1 MRKLFSTFAVLIPV
15 LALVVA
21 ASFAFVH
28 NIGARAAA
36 TCTPTGFVR
45 DSINL
50 TAAVIDPPGTFSG
63 TLDATGC
70 NIGVYY
76 GPNEKGTIN
85 NAEIFGANYFGVV
98 NNGGHVI
105 ITRSSVHDIG
115 EKPFN
120 GDQHGVAI
128 YFADASKA
136 TGSITNNYITKYQKG
151 GIVTNGVGTI
161 ATITHNIVIGLGPVN
176 FIAQNGIEVGDGAKA
191 TVSNNTVT
199 DNSYTGANL
208 ASSGGILVFGGA
220 CYGSALT
227 VGTQIKNNILLSNDV
242 GVFLSN
248 VDAGCTAPT
257 TTPTRILTEDNFI
270 RNDAVN
276 NTSGFG
282 KAGSGYQAGVSDT
295 GDFDKI
301 IDNNICGIGYTPVT
315 TPPPYLYMIDV
326 TFTKHPIV
334 HGNTSCSKGGNG
346 DSSVQPKSAA
356 VQHMKGG
363 VLVTYYK

>member
-1 MRKLFSTFAVLIPV
+1 MRKLFSICAVLIPL

-21 ASFAFVH
+21 AGFVFRY

-36 TCTPTGFVR
+36 SCTPTGFVR
-45 DSINL
+45 DSMDL
-50 TAAVIDPPGTFSG
+50 TAAAIDPPGTFSG

-76 GPNEKGTIN
+76 SPGAKGTIN

-98 NNGGHVI
+98 NNGGHVT
-105 ITRSSVHDIG
+105 ITKSSIHDIG

-128 YFADASKA
+128 YFADASRA

-151 GIVTNGVGTI
+151 GIVTNGVGTN
-161 ATITHNIVIGLGPVN
+161 ATITHNIVIGLGPVD

-191 TVSNNTVT
+191 TVNNNTVT
-199 DNSYTGANL
+199 DNSYTGAGG

-227 VGTQIKNNILLSNDV
+227 VGTNITNNIVLSNDV

-248 VDAGCTAPT
+248 LDASCTPT
-257 TTPTRILTEDNFI
+257 TTPTKILTQDNFI

-282 KAGSGYQAGVSDT
+282 PGAGYQAGVSDQ
-295 GDFDKI
+295 GDYDKI
-301 IDNNICGIGYTPVT
+301 INNKICGVGYTPVA

-326 TFTKHPIV
+326 TATNHPIV
-334 HGNTSCSKGGNG
+334 HGNTSCSKGGKG
-346 DSSVQPKSAA
+346 DSSVQPQTTAPQHLKAA
-356 VQHMKGG
+356 V
-363 VLVTYYK
+363 VARRFYK

>member
-1 MRKLFSTFAVLIPV
+1 MRKLFSICAVLIPL

-21 ASFAFVH
+21 AGFVFRY
-28 NIGARAAA
+28 NISAKAAA

-50 TAAVIDPPGTFSG
+50 TAAVLNPSGTFSG

-76 GPNEKGTIN
+76 SPGAKGTIN
-85 NAEIFGANYFGVV
+85 NAEIFGANYYGVV
-98 NNGGHVI
+98 NNGGHVT
-105 ITRSSVHDIG
+105 ITKSSIHDIG

-120 GDQHGVAI
+120 GSQHGVAI
-128 YFADASKA
+128 YFADASRA

-151 GIVTNGVGTI
+151 GIVTNGVGTN
-161 ATITHNIVIGLGPVN
+161 ATITHNIVIGLGPVD

-191 TVSNNTVT
+191 TVNNNTVT
-199 DNSYTGANL
+199 DNSYTGSNL

-227 VGTQIKNNILLSNDV
+227 VGTNITNNIVLSNDV

-248 VDAGCTAPT
+248 LDASCTPT
-257 TTPTRILTEDNFI
+257 TTPTKILTQENFI

-282 KAGSGYQAGVSDT
+282 APGSGYQAGVSDQ
-295 GDFDKI
+295 GDYDKI
-301 IDNNICGIGYTPVT
+301 VNNKICGVGYTPVT

-326 TFTKHPIV
+326 TATNHPIV
-334 HGNTSCSKGGNG
+334 HGNTSCSKGGHG
-346 DSSVQPKSAA
+346 DSSVQPQSTAIQHLKAA
-356 VQHMKGG
+356 AKAK
-363 VLVTYYK
+363 YYK

>member
-1 MRKLFSTFAVLIPV
+1 MRKLFSIFAVLIPV
-15 LALVVA
+15 VALVVA
-21 ASFAFVH
+21 ASFAFTH
-28 NIGARAAA
+28 YIGAKAAPN
-36 TCTPTGFVR
+36 CTSTGFFR

-63 TLDATGC
+63 TLDATNC

-76 GPNEKGTIN
+76 GPGIKGAIN

-98 NNGGHVI
+98 NNGGHVT
-105 ITRSSVHDIG
+105 ITKSSVHDIG

-128 YFADASKA
+128 YFADASSA

-151 GIVTNGVGTI
+151 GIVTNGVGTS
-161 ATITHNIVIGLGPVN
+161 ATITHNIVIGLGPVD

-191 TVSNNTVT
+191 TVNNNTVT
-199 DNSYTGANL
+199 DNSYTGSNL

-227 VGTQIKNNILLSNDV
+227 VGTHITNNIVLSNDV

-248 VDAGCTAPT
+248 LDAGCTPT
-257 TTPTRILTEDNFI
+257 TTPTKILTENNFI

-282 KAGSGYQAGVSDT
+282 AAGSGYQAGVSDQ
-295 GDFDKI
+295 GDYDKI
-301 IDNNICGIGYTPVT
+301 INNKICGIGYTPVA

-326 TFTKHPIV
+326 TATNHPV
-334 HGNTSCSKGGNG
+334 VDDNTSCSKGSNSG
-346 DSSVQPKSAA
+346 SSVQPQTTA
-356 VQHMKGG
+356 VHHMKAG
-363 VLVTYYK
+363 VAVKRYK